1 MKFKKKLVSLV
12 TAFTIAISMICI
24 NASAFMDAQYFQT
37 TGGQYTKPVYVS
49 CYVTGVRVSGVV
61 TGSAWTKTS
70 SNNNNVYTPN
80 CAFAGY
86 TYVSTQ
92 VGGIASGATNNNTG
106 SAQTDIYL
114 TGCTTPKTVNSQH
127 IFSSTYYGSVDHTFN
142 LMTT

>member
-1 MKFKKKLVSLV
+1 MKFKKKLISLV

-61 TGSAWTKTS
+61 MGSAWTKTS

-92 VGGIASGATNNNTG
+92 RYFKNMRER
-106 SAQTDIYL
+106 
-114 TGCTTPKTVNSQH
+114 
-127 IFSSTYYGSVDHTFN
+127 YYE
-142 LMTT
+142 